1 MFPCISYALPSL
13 KIDLAAPLATTST
26 SEMGGAPSTTG
37 KSTATASA
45 STGDAVV
52 PTRQVAH
59 VRTEAIIVS
68 RRESGTEIFDEEGHV
83 TGSGND
89 QAWTGEITNEVR
101 IMSSCLILSVMPS
114 QRMVL

>member
-26 SEMGGAPSTTG
+26 SEKGGAPSTTG
-37 KSTATASA
+37 ESTASA

-59 VRTEAIIVS
+59 VRTEEIIVS
-68 RRESGTEIFDEEGHV
+68 RRESGTEIFANEGHA
-83 TGSGND
+83 TDSGND

-101 IMSSCLILSVMPS
+101 IMSSCLMLSVTPLP
-114 QRMVL
+114 RMVL